1 MQFKV
6 NPCHILSGFGYGNSF
21 PEAWSWIFESVEL
34 CPQSSTPE
42 KLGHRELCLSLKLLS
57 NFSKLFYKWRL
68 KMETSIYFRQLCF
81 QQRISLRMK
90 LDFCTVLAAWKA
102 MTIVRLLVKLVL
114 LFVLFSSVCIRS
126 SISDSLR
133 CVSVN
138 HINSFISLPAYPSF
152 FPSSVIPL
160 YQPK

>member
-1 MQFKV
+1 MK
-6 NPCHILSGFGYGNSF
+6 
-21 PEAWSWIFESVEL
+21 
-34 CPQSSTPE
+34 T
-42 KLGHRELCLSLKLLS
+42 R
-57 NFSKLFYKWRL
+57 
-68 KMETSIYFRQLCF
+68 IYFRQLWCF

-90 LDFCTVLAAWKA
+90 LDLYTVLAAWKTTA
-102 MTIVRLLVKLVL
+102 SLRLIVKLVR
-114 LFVLFSSVCIRS
+114 LFVVLFSSACIRS
-126 SISDSLR
+126 SISASLR